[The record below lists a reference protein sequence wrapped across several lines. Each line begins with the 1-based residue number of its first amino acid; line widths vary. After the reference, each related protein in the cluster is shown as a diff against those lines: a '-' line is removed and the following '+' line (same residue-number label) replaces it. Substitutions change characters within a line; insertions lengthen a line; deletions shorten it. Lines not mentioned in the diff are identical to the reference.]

1 MKRILIADDHR
12 IFRDGLRTMFQQAG
26 DQVVAEAGDGL
37 AAVELCQKHRP
48 DLVIMDITMPGL
60 NGIEALRRIKAED
73 PGITVIMLSMHT
85 DLQFIIGSLRAGA
98 SGYLLKES
106 AFDELAMAVRTIRQN
121 GTYLSSSIADT
132 VIRDYLAQRPK
143 ATDGA
148 FSVLTPREREVLQ
161 LIAEGRTTKE
171 IAAGLKLSSK
181 TVETHRQQMMDKLGL
196 HSIAQL
202 TKFAVREG
210 MTSP

>member
-1 MKRILIADDHR
+1 MTRILIADDHR
-12 IFRDGLRTMFQQAG
+12 IFLDGLRSLFQQAG
-26 DQVVAEAGDGL
+26 DEVVAEASDGL
-37 AAVELCQKHRP
+37 AAVELCEKHRP
-48 DLVIMDITMPGL
+48 DLVVMDISMPGL
-60 NGIEALRRIKAED
+60 NGIEALRRIKSKH
-73 PGITVIMLSMHT
+73 PNITVMMLSMHS
-85 DLQFIIGSLRAGA
+85 DLQFIIESLRAGA

-106 AFDELAMAVRTIRQN
+106 AFDELAMAIKTVKMK
-121 GTYLSSSIADT
+121 GTYLSSLITDT

-143 ATDGA
+143 SKDKV
-148 FSVLTPREREVLQ
+148 FSVLTPREREVLK

-202 TKFAVREG
+202 TKFAIREG
-210 MTSP
+210 VTSI

>member
-60 NGIEALRRIKAED
+60 NGIEALRRIKAEN
-73 PGITVIMLSMHT
+73 PGTTVIMLSMHT

-143 ATDGA
+143 KTDGA

-171 IAAGLKLSSK
+171 IAAGLKLSNK

>member
-143 ATDGA
+143 NTDGA

>member
-12 IFRDGLRTMFQQAG
+12 IFLDGLRTLFQQAG
-26 DQVVAEAGDGL
+26 DEVVAEAANGL
-37 AAVELCQKHRP
+37 AAVELCEKHRP
-48 DLVIMDITMPGL
+48 DLVIMDISMPGL
-60 NGIEALRRIKAED
+60 NGIEALRRIKSKNPE
-73 PGITVIMLSMHT
+73 ITVMMLSMHS
-85 DLQFIIGSLRAGA
+85 DLQFIIESLRAGA

-106 AFDELAMAVRTIRQN
+106 AFDELAMAIKTVRMN

-132 VIRDYLAQRPK
+132 VIRDYLVQRPK
-143 ATDGA
+143 SRDKA
-148 FSVLTPREREVLQ
+148 FSVLTPREREVLK

-181 TVETHRQQMMDKLGL
+181 TIETHRQQMMDKLGL

-202 TKFAVREG
+202 TKFAIREG
-210 MTSP
+210 VTSI